1 MYAGNDENFK
11 FILKIYL
18 NKSKFSLNLSAH
30 YESFKSNLLNNDF
43 SIGVIEEDIIKGKL
57 RLFHND
63 LKSLK
68 KKLPLLIISGG
79 NFELQ
84 RLLDYEELG
93 IEVIQKPF
101 ELKDLVNKIEFLCE
115 KENLVNS
122 NLNIKIPFIDKTNKT
137 KYIFDSIYKIVNN
150 NLNTLIT
157 GEIGT
162 GKRQIANTI
171 SMLREPNKKLLE
183 INFLDYKNNNLENL
197 LINKITKDEFLNF
210 KFLKKSELSNTI
222 LFTDIETMPI
232 GVQKLLSVELKNQKN
247 NLALIS
253 KNTKIIAT
261 TSKNIKQILSNNNFS
276 SDLFYTLSMYNIF
289 TLPLRSRK
297 EDIKLLIREIISE
310 FNLSYKLDKQ
320 ISEDAIEILED
331 YIWPGNITQLKN
343 FLQRCHK
350 LSNDN
355 LLINKRLVS
364 LEMDNEFRYTNNDY
378 LENWKLNFNNFISAN
393 IRGFLSNNKIESGI
407 YYKLLKEFEK
417 PLIIEMLKFT
427 NNNKLLSSQ
436 LLGINRNTLRK
447 KMEDYQIEVI
457 KNTNT
462 D

>member
-11 FILKIYL
+11 FILNIYL

-43 SIGVIEEDIIKGKL
+43 SIGVIEEEIIKGKL

-101 ELKDLVNKIEFLCE
+101 ELKDLINKIEFLCE

-137 KYIFDSIYKIVNN
+137 KYIFDSIYKIINN

-197 LINKITKDEFLNF
+197 LINKITKDEFLNS

-222 LFTDIETMPI
+222 LFTDIETMPM
-232 GVQKLLSVELKNQKN
+232 GVQKLLSVELKNHKN

-253 KNTKIIAT
+253 RNTKIIGT

-320 ISEDAIEILED
+320 ISEDAIQILED

-343 FLQRCHK
+343 FLQRCYK

-378 LENWKLNFNNFISAN
+378 LENWKLNFNSFISAN

-447 KMEDYQIEVI
+447 KMEDYEIEVI

>member
-232 GVQKLLSVELKNQKN
+232 GVQKLLSVELKNHKN

>member
-1 MYAGNDENFK
+1 M
-11 FILKIYL
+11 
-18 NKSKFSLNLSAH
+18 
-30 YESFKSNLLNNDF
+30 
-43 SIGVIEEDIIKGKL
+43 
-57 RLFHND
+57 
-63 LKSLK
+63 
-68 KKLPLLIISGG
+68 IISGG

-101 ELKDLVNKIEFLCE
+101 ELKDLINKIEFLCE

-137 KYIFDSIYKIVNN
+137 KYIFDSIYKIINN

-183 INFLDYKNNNLENL
+183 INFLDYKNNNLEKL
-197 LINKITKDEFLNF
+197 LINKITKDEFLNS
-210 KFLKKSELSNTI
+210 KFQKKSELSNTI
-222 LFTDIETMPI
+222 LFTDIETMPM

-253 KNTKIIAT
+253 RNTKIIAT

-364 LEMDNEFRYTNNDY
+364 LEMDNEFRYTNSDY

-447 KMEDYQIEVI
+447 KMEDYEIEVI

>member
-1 MYAGNDENFK
+1 M
-11 FILKIYL
+11 ILK
-18 NKSKFSLNLSAH
+18 
-30 YESFKSNLLNNDF
+30 
-43 SIGVIEEDIIKGKL
+43 V
-57 RLFHND
+57 
-63 LKSLK
+63 LK

-101 ELKDLVNKIEFLCE
+101 ELKDLYNKIQFLCE

-137 KYIFDSIYKIVNN
+137 KYIFDSIYKIINN

-197 LINKITKDEFLNF
+197 LINKITKDEFLNS

-222 LFTDIETMPI
+222 LFTDIETMPM
-232 GVQKLLSVELKNQKN
+232 GVQKLLSLELKNHKN

-253 KNTKIIAT
+253 RNTKIIAT

-331 YIWPGNITQLKN
+331 YIWPGNITQLKK
-343 FLQRCHK
+343 LLKRCHK

-355 LLINKRLVS
+355 LLINKRVVS

-378 LENWKLNFNNFISAN
+378 IENWKLNFNNFISAN

>member
-43 SIGVIEEDIIKGKL
+43 SIGVIEEEIIKGKL

-101 ELKDLVNKIEFLCE
+101 ELKDLINKIEFLCE

-122 NLNIKIPFIDKTNKT
+122 NFNIKIPFIDKTNKT
-137 KYIFDSIYKIVNN
+137 KYIFDSIYKIINN

-197 LINKITKDEFLNF
+197 LINKITKDEFLNS

-222 LFTDIETMPI
+222 LFTDIETMPM
-232 GVQKLLSVELKNQKN
+232 GVQKLLSVELKNHKN

-253 KNTKIIAT
+253 RNTRIIAT

-447 KMEDYQIEVI
+447 KMEDYEIEVI